1 MAKDLSALVRLND
14 WQVDQKRRALADEL
28 TKLDALE
35 LALRTLIQEMDH
47 EQAVAATVPT
57 EGGLTY
63 AAYAVHAMERRDLIK
78 QAIAKQHEIV
88 AKAREDLRDA
98 FLEFKKFE
106 ITEDRRVLRE
116 DRERAK
122 ADQAFL
128 DEVALGMHVRKDG
141 S

>member
-14 WQVDQKRRALADEL
+14 WEVDQKRRALADEL
-28 TKLDALE
+28 TKLDALQQRRT
-35 LALRTLIQEMDH
+35 ALIEEMAR
-47 EQAVAATVPT
+47 EQAAATATPT

-63 AAYAVHAMERRDLIK
+63 AAYATHAMHRREALN
-78 QAIAKQHEIV
+78 QAIAEQEGAV
-88 AKAREDLRDA
+88 AKAREALREA

-106 ITEDRRVLRE
+106 ITEDRRVMKE
-116 DRERAK
+116 EQERAK

-128 DEVALGMHVRKDG
+128 DEVALGIHIRKD